1 MKADTSIVEEVRSR
15 RRQISER
22 FGHDLRAY
30 TRHLREIQEKSR
42 DRNPIVNQVT
52 VVSREE
58 T

>member
-52 VVSREE
+52 VVPREK

>member
-1 MKADTSIVEEVRSR
+1 MKADTAIVEEVRSR

-42 DRNPIVNQVT
+42 DRHPIVNQVT
-52 VVSREE
+52 VVSREK

>member
-52 VVSREE
+52 VVSREN

>member
-1 MKADTSIVEEVRSR
+1 MKADPSIVEEVRSR

-42 DRNPIVNQVT
+42 DRHPIVNQVT
-52 VVSREE
+52 VVSREK